1 MTTTADDSTTGR
13 HIPALD
19 GLRGTAI
26 LMVLYLHL
34 FWSNTS
40 PAGNLLVRSIAELR
54 TACWIGVD
62 LFFVLSGFLLT
73 GILYDTLSSAHFFRN
88 FYGRRSLRI
97 FPLYYAF
104 LFVVIAISYA
114 QGYHW
119 FGGTFYYLTY
129 TVSLLRNGSVQA
141 TDAPWIHI
149 DHFWS
154 LAVEEQFYMAW
165 PLLMYFLRTKRRI
178 AGAIVVLALTGLLVR
193 TYLVLSGVTVL
204 HPYSV
209 YAWSPAR
216 FDTLLLGGLLALAI
230 RSRFRGKVLRW
241 SWLVF
246 VCGASVL
253 TAYGFRH
260 GRFDALTDGVV
271 ATIGLS
277 ILGVTGAALVGASL
291 TRTSMFSAFFSNPV
305 LRFFGRYS
313 YGLYVYHYTLQAL
326 MSPFMQPWLH
336 ELTQSKLL
344 LVLLNGGIVLV
355 TAILLAVLSFEMFE
369 KRFLG
374 LKRFFH
380 DETPTPKLRQDV
392 TEAESEATA
401 SA

>member
-1 MTTTADDSTTGR
+1 MTKTADDSTTGR

-26 LMVLYLHL
+26 LMVLFFHL
-34 FWSNTS
+34 FWSNSS
-40 PAGNLLVRSIAELR
+40 PTGNLLVRFVAQLR
-54 TACWIGVD
+54 TTCWIGVD

-119 FGGTFYYLTY
+119 FGGIFYYLTY
-129 TVSLLRNGSVQA
+129 TVSLLWNGVA
-141 TDAPWIHI
+141 YTTAPWVKIS
-149 DHFWS
+149 HFWS
-154 LAVEEQFYMAW
+154 LAIEEQFYMVW
-165 PLLMYFLRTKRRI
+165 PLLMFALRTKRRI
-178 AGAIVVLALTGLLVR
+178 AGAIVVLALTALLVR
-193 TYLVLSGVTVL
+193 TYLVVSGATV
-204 HPYSV
+204 HNPYSV
-209 YAWSPAR
+209 YSWSPAR

-230 RSRFRGKVLRW
+230 RSRFRGEVLRW
-241 SWLVF
+241 AWLVF

-253 TAYGFRH
+253 TAYGFWH
-260 GRFDALTDGVV
+260 GSFDALTDGVV

-277 ILGVTGAALVGASL
+277 VLGVTGAALVAASL
-291 TRTSMFSAFFSNPV
+291 TRTSIFSAFFSNPV

-313 YGLYVYHYTLQAL
+313 YGLYVYHYTLQDAML
-326 MSPFMQPWLH
+326 PFLQPWLQR
-336 ELTQSKLL
+336 LTYSKLL
-344 LVLLNGGIVLV
+344 LVLLNGGIVLLV
-355 TAILLAVLSFEMFE
+355 TILLAVVSFEMFE
-369 KRFLG
+369 KRVLS

-380 DETPTPKLRQDV
+380 DETSTPKLRQDV
-392 TEAESEATA
+392 AEAESEAKA